1 MAPDNKQ
8 SLIPN
13 ACRFTAFNGTKS
25 KKYAEP
31 NGTLIINDNIDN
43 SIIDGNDVNVDA
55 TVDCCVDVDDDLL
68 SLFMPPPSPSID

>member
-55 TVDCCVDVDDDLL
+55 TVDCCADDDLL
-68 SLFMPPPSPSID
+68 SLFMPPPSPSIDD